1 MPVHVEWGSSL
12 AEERYDA
19 LTRNPSHAGHRT
31 GMLDQDFEIVQ
42 PRAAAMVEALRAF
55 GYSTQAALADL
66 VDNSISAGATQVDV
80 IFYWSGA
87 DSYIALLDNGH
98 GMNAEELTSAMRPG
112 SRNPLETRADTD
124 LGRFGLGLKSASF
137 SQCRRLTVA
146 SKKSNAAS
154 KTTRRW
160 DLDYINRTS
169 EWRLL
174 KTASSG
180 SEERLQILDGVSTGT
195 VILWESMDRIVG
207 DEKLDDVQAQKR
219 FLDLAGQTERYLG
232 MIFHRFLESNDR
244 LVIRVNENP
253 VAPWNPFLER
263 HTATQWLDEEILPFR
278 GERVRIQPFVL
289 PHHSKM
295 AREIHRQA
303 AGSGGWNARQGFYV
317 YRNRRLLVAGDWLGL
332 PFTKEE
338 HYKLA
343 RIRVDLPN
351 TMDQEWQID
360 VRKSRAR
367 PPGVLR
373 RDLERIARVTR
384 ERAVAIY
391 RHRGKVV
398 ARSSSAD
405 HVFAWEKVTKHGKI
419 SYRVNREHPMVSR
432 ALTVPQKHRSD
443 IHALLRLIEETVPTA
458 LIAIDSSERP
468 GEHSGPFETSTDRE
482 VREVMMTVYRA
493 LLSSGLSRDE
503 ARNRISMMEAF
514 SSHPELVASLDES
527 LDEEQA

>member
-1 MPVHVEWGSSL
+1 MN
-12 AEERYDA
+12 EERDDE
-19 LTRNPSHAGHRT
+19 LTLRTVQARHHAT
-31 GMLDQDFEIVQ
+31 SPDQDFDLVE
-42 PRAAAMVEALRAF
+42 PRPAAMVEALRAF

-66 VDNSISAGATQVDV
+66 VDNSISAGATSVDV

-98 GMNAEELTSAMRPG
+98 GMSTEELTNAMRPG

-137 SQCRRLTVA
+137 SQCRCLTVA
-146 SKKSNAAS
+146 SRRSRGSPAA
-154 KTTRRW
+154 TRRW

-180 SEERLQILDGVSTGT
+180 SVERLQILDGFSSGT
-195 VILWESMDRIVG
+195 VVLWESMDRIVG
-207 DEKLDDVQAQKR
+207 DEKLDDMQAQRR
-219 FLDLAGQTERYLG
+219 FLDLAGQTEQYLG
-232 MIFHRFLESNDR
+232 MIFHRFLEGNDR
-244 LVIRVNENP
+244 LELRVNENP
-253 VAPWNPFLER
+253 VVPWNPFLER
-263 HTATQWLDEEILPFR
+263 HTATQWLDEEILPFS
-278 GERVRIQPFVL
+278 GERVKVQPFVL

-295 AREIHRQA
+295 DREIHRRA
-303 AGSGGWNARQGFYV
+303 GGSGGWNARQGFYV

-343 RIRVDLPN
+343 RIRVDITN
-351 TMDQEWQID
+351 AMDQEWQID

-384 ERAVAIY
+384 ERAVTIY
-391 RHRGKVV
+391 RHRGKAV
-398 ARSSSAD
+398 ARGSSAD
-405 HVFAWEKVTKHGKI
+405 HVFVWEKVTRHGKI
-419 SYRVNREHPMVSR
+419 SYKVNREHPMVSR
-432 ALTVPQKHRSD
+432 VLAVPPQHRSD
-443 IHALLRLIEETVPTA
+443 VRALIRLIEETVPTA

-482 VREVMMTVYRA
+482 AREVMMTVYQA
-493 LLSSGLSRDE
+493 LLSSGLSKVE
-503 ARNRISMMEAF
+503 ARSRLSMMDAF
-514 SSHPELVASLDES
+514 SARPELVASLDEY
-527 LDEEQA
+527 LDQERS